1 MTADRQ
7 GSSAEDV
14 PSLCQTERTRLRR
27 KADRGCYELEAV
39 RAILDEALICHVGFA
54 FEGRPWVMPTTFAHV
69 DGYLYLHGAAANF
82 ALRSLAEGAETCVTV
97 TLLDGLVLARSAFH
111 HSLNYRSV
119 VVLGEARAVREHE
132 EKLAALEAL
141 VEHVMPGRSADARG
155 PNPRELKATEVVAL
169 RLDEASAKARTGP
182 PVDARED
189 YALPVWA
196 GEIPLR
202 LAAGDPLP
210 DDRCTAPLPDY
221 LRRRHRLRG

>member
-1 MTADRQ
+1 VTADRQ

-111 HSLNYRSV
+111 HSMNYRSV
-119 VVLGEARAVREHE
+119 MLFGRAEAVVDPDEKTRAL
-132 EKLAALEAL
+132 LAIVDHMVA
-141 VEHVMPGRSADARG
+141 GRSADTRH
-155 PNPRELKATEVVAL
+155 PSEKELRATLVVRL
-169 RLDEASAKARTGP
+169 RIDEGSAKRRIGGP
-182 PVDARED
+182 VEEPED
-189 YALPVWA
+189 MALAHWA
-196 GEIPLR
+196 GLIPLVLMR
-202 LAAGDPLP
+202 GEPQRDGES
-210 DDRCTAPLPDY
+210 TGAPSFHAEPEIS
-221 LRRRHRLRG
+221 

>member
-1 MTADRQ
+1 MAAPRAQPVSARTKVRRQ
-7 GSSAEDV
+7 AG
-14 PSLCQTERTRLRR
+14 
-27 KADRGCYELEAV
+27 RGQYARGQIEQ
-39 RAILDEALICHVGFA
+39 ILDAGLVGHVA
-54 FEGRPWVMPTTFAHV
+54 FVA
-69 DGYLYLHGAAANF
+69 DGQPYAIPMLYARIDEQLYLHGSPLSRLLKRTASGTEMCF
-82 ALRSLAEGAETCVTV
+82 TV